1 MTDSSFTFLP
11 RKDLLGEL
19 ELIVFLYANTTIGSI
34 KFLNEKCDFRE

>member
-11 RKDLLGEL
+11 RKYLPSEL

-34 KFLNEKCDFRE
+34 NFLNERCDFRE